1 MTAETST
8 GITLFGAE
16 WCSDC
21 RRTKKQLD
29 GLGVDYTYVD
39 LVAEPNAIEVAREI
53 SGRTQ
58 IPVVLYPD
66 ATHQVEPSNLDV
78 EAKLRALELI

>member
-1 MTAETST
+1 MTAETAT

-29 GLGVDYTYVD
+29 GLGIDYTYVD

>member
-29 GLGVDYTYVD
+29 GLGIDYTYVD

>member
-1 MTAETST
+1 MTAETSS

-29 GLGVDYTYVD
+29 GLGIEYTYVD
-39 LVAEPNAIEVAREI
+39 LVAEPNAVEVAREI
-53 SGRTQ
+53 SGRIQ

>member
-29 GLGVDYTYVD
+29 GLGIDYTYVD

-78 EAKLRALELI
+78 EAKLRALEPI

>member
-8 GITLFGAE
+8 GIPLFGAE
-16 WCSDC
+16 WRSDC

-29 GLGVDYTYVD
+29 GLGIDYTYVD